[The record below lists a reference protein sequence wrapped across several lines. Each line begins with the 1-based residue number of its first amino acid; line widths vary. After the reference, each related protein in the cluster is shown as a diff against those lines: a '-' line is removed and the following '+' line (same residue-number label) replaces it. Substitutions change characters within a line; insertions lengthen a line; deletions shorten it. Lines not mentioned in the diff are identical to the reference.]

1 MVSDVYFPRVNGVS
15 SSIETF
21 RRSLAEEGIELR
33 LVVPR
38 YGDEPDE
45 PGVFRVPGR
54 RLPTDPEDRLASWGG
69 MRRAAREAAV
79 DCDLVHIQTPFVA
92 HYAGL
97 AAARHHDIPVLATYH
112 TLFEEYLQFYVPL
125 LPAAW
130 SRWAARRFSRDQCN
144 AVDAV
149 VVPSSAMAQRLRGY
163 GVVAPLCVLPT
174 GIPLARFAW
183 GNGAAFR
190 AGRDLE
196 PDRPLALFVGR
207 VAHEKNIG
215 FLLEA
220 LVHAHRRC
228 PEALLLITGEG
239 PAMED
244 LRRQAARLGI
254 AESVRFLGYLDRTT
268 ELPDCYA
275 AADVFVFASRTE
287 TQGLVLLEAMA
298 AGLPVIALSV
308 MGTADILATAGGALV
323 PPDDP
328 AAFGET
334 LGAFLA
340 DKGAWGNYP
349 EQALKTAQHWSD
361 AAMAARLARFYREV
375 ISGRR
380 ETSVSVVAKRHT
392 GHEPAELP
400 AKPTASYHRHRER
413 RSGVAV
419 QEVDSAGPGADVG
432 RTKFLDCVGL
442 RPRNGDDVHGRV
454 SPRGG
459 PEPAPLPG
467 PGSAAR
473 DAAASGGAG
482 DGG

>member
-1 MVSDVYFPRVNGVS
+1 MTRVLMVSDVYFPRVNWVS

-21 RRSLAEEGIELR
+21 RRSLVDEGVELR

-45 PGVFRVPGR
+45 PGVVRVPGR
-54 RLPTDPEDRLASWGG
+54 RLPTDPEDRLVSWRG
-69 MRRAAREAAV
+69 MRQAAREAAA

-97 AAARHHDIPVLATYH
+97 AAARHHAVPVLTTYH

-130 SRWAARRFSRDQCN
+130 SRWVARRFSRDQCN

-149 VVPSSAMAQRLRGY
+149 VVPSSAMAARLRGY
-163 GVVAPLCVLPT
+163 GVAAPLCVLPT
-174 GIPLARFAW
+174 GIPLARFAR
-183 GNGAAFR
+183 GDGAAFR
-190 AGRDLE
+190 AARGIA

-228 PEALLLITGEG
+228 PRALLLITGEG
-239 PAMED
+239 PAMAD
-244 LRRQAARLGI
+244 LQRQAERLGI
-254 AESVRFLGYLDRTT
+254 AESVRFLGYLDRAT

-298 AGLPVIALSV
+298 AGVPVIALSV
-308 MGTADILATAGGALV
+308 MGTADILGSAGGALV

-340 DKGAWGNYP
+340 DRGDWGNYP
-349 EQALKTAQHWSD
+349 EQALKTAQEWSD
-361 AAMAARLARFYREV
+361 AAMAARLARFYRQLV
-375 ISGRR
+375 AGRR
-380 ETSVSVVAKRHT
+380 EEAPSLSGGLPPQEAT
-392 GHEPAELP
+392 PA
-400 AKPTASYHRHRER
+400 
-413 RSGVAV
+413 G
-419 QEVDSAGPGADVG
+419 DPGAAVPE
-432 RTKFLDCVGL
+432 TAVAC
-442 RPRNGDDVHGRV
+442 H
-454 SPRGG
+454 RGSDRG
-459 PEPAPLPG
+459 
-467 PGSAAR
+467 
-473 DAAASGGAG
+473 
-482 DGG
+482 